1 MPDYTNTRIQIRRG
15 TGDSFSSAN
24 PILASGEPAFAVDTN
39 VLKIGDGDRAWS
51 ALPTINST
59 VEQKSGGTQT
69 LGDGVSTSD
78 VAFLPT
84 ANLDIIKVSS
94 LNSHF
99 TIHGVDDDYAIKQF
113 VLINDV
119 TSGDKNITIKSQ
131 STTAVAANRIYCIPR
146 SDILLKYGQAAS
158 FTYDATLNKW
168 LAYKVTAN
176 NILALSSTEY
186 ADLTEKD
193 PNTIYVVT

>member
-1 MPDYTNTRIQIRRG
+1 MPEYTNTRIQIRRG
-15 TGDSFSSAN
+15 TGDSFSTAN

-39 VLKIGDGDRAWS
+39 ILKIGDGDRAWS

-59 VEQKSGGTQT
+59 VEQKVAGTQT

-78 VAFLPT
+78 AAFLPT
-84 ANLDIIKVSS
+84 ANLDVIKVST
-94 LNSHF
+94 LNDHF

-119 TSGDKNITIKSQ
+119 TSGDKNITVKSQ
-131 STTAVAANRIYCIPR
+131 STTADAANRIYCIPR

-168 LAYKVTAN
+168 LAFKITAN

-186 ADLTEKD
+186 SNLTDKD